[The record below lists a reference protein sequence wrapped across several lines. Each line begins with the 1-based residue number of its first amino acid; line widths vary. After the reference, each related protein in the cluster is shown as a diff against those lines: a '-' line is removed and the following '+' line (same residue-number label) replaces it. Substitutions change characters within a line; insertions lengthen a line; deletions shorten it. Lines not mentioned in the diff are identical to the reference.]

1 MMHAATNYLSPG
13 TITST
18 GRTKIHPLN
27 ASYLCSKLPHRIFED
42 ADGARLELTVQPI
55 SPTVVEKHCSHGG
68 IIWIS
73 YQTHFSQ
80 QVLTLLLSHEGDIAR
95 INEHGYMDPEVLE
108 DDTLYML
115 LNPVEINGWYA
126 LPSHTPESRKVMRDI
141 GMKVPRDRSQ
151 KLSEALEYAIE
162 QTQKNYRRILFH
174 V

>member
-1 MMHAATNYLSPG
+1 
-13 TITST
+13 
-18 GRTKIHPLN
+18 
-27 ASYLCSKLPHRIFED
+27 
-42 ADGARLELTVQPI
+42 
-55 SPTVVEKHCSHGG
+55 
-68 IIWIS
+68 
-73 YQTHFSQ
+73 
-80 QVLTLLLSHEGDIAR
+80 
-95 INEHGYMDPEVLE
+95 MDPEVLE